1 VGNFF
6 ILTFVLTLNKNK
18 MANPEIHSKSSV
30 KRWGG
35 KIEDYIAIH
44 ELIDSPKA
52 TMNNNSSR
60 ALTHNTWFAYTII
73 PKIFGYNITN
83 SSGKSVDTIDIAML
97 HIAEDFR
104 MKFVPTP
111 QDYLK
116 HLQVQPWF
124 NNGVKDI
131 ENPEAT
137 REAEE
142 LLERIRE

>member
-1 VGNFF
+1 
-6 ILTFVLTLNKNK
+6 
-18 MANPEIHSKSSV
+18 MANPLIHSKSSV

-35 KIEDYIAIH
+35 KVEDYLPIH

-60 ALTHNTWFAYTII
+60 LLTHNTWFAYTII

-83 SSGKSVDTIDIAML
+83 SDGKSVDVVDIAML

-116 HLQVQPWF
+116 HLEVQPWMC
-124 NNGVKDI
+124 NGVKDLD
-131 ENPEAT
+131 NPEAY
-137 REAEE
+137 EVVKQLNQKIHEYGN
-142 LLERIRE
+142 

>member
-1 VGNFF
+1 
-6 ILTFVLTLNKNK
+6 
-18 MANPEIHSKSSV
+18 MANPLVHSKSSV

-35 KIEDYIAIH
+35 SVKDYLPIH

-60 ALTHNTWFAYTII
+60 LLTHNTWFAYTII
-73 PKIFGYNITN
+73 PKIFGYNIIN
-83 SSGKSVDTIDIAML
+83 SDGKSVDTIDIAML

-116 HLQVQPWF
+116 HLEVQPWM
-124 NNGVKDI
+124 NNGVKELDN
-131 ENPEAT
+131 EDGK
-137 REAEE
+137 EE
-142 LLERIRE
+142 IKNLQKRLSEVVL

>member
-1 VGNFF
+1 
-6 ILTFVLTLNKNK
+6 
-18 MANPEIHSKSSV
+18 MANPLVHSKSSV

-35 KIEDYIAIH
+35 SVKDYLPIH

-60 ALTHNTWFAYTII
+60 LLTHNTWFAYTII
-73 PKIFGYNITN
+73 PKIFGYNIIN
-83 SSGKSVDTIDIAML
+83 SDGKSVDTVDIAML

-116 HLQVQPWF
+116 HLEVQPWM
-124 NNGVKDI
+124 NNGVKELDN
-131 ENPEAT
+131 EDGK
-137 REAEE
+137 EE
-142 LLERIRE
+142 IKNLQKRLSEVVL